1 MVLHMAQ
8 VFWHHRLPLR
18 LVRGGQATAGDSDD
32 QHASTPDRSQR
43 FDDLVPV
50 ALAKG
55 GLDIAV

>member
-1 MVLHMAQ
+1 MAQ

-43 FDDLVPV
+43 FEDPVPV
-50 ALAKG
+50 ALARG
-55 GLDIAV
+55 GLDIAA